1 MIRGLYPLSAIS
13 RNKNISDPGGFTLLE
28 VLVALLL
35 MVILAGA
42 LYGTYFAVVKSRDM
56 ATAGLEPLRDVR
68 ATLDLLRREIDS
80 AFYNKNNKQLHFV
93 VEDRDTFGM
102 PSSTLDFTA
111 IATPLAGSAPSS
123 DLIEVRYKPVEKD
136 GKLLLT
142 REETDAYLE
151 VKPSPYPQ
159 IEEIQGFL
167 VECHDGNTWVKS
179 WDTRLNNGLPQAVRI
194 TLTIRE
200 GDRTSS
206 FSIIAAPRM
215 RAT

>member
-1 MIRGLYPLSAIS
+1 MIRGLYPLSTIS
-13 RNKNISDPGGFTLLE
+13 RNKNLSGPGGFTLLE

-35 MVILAGA
+35 MVTLTGA
-42 LYGTYFAVVKSRDM
+42 LYGTYFAIVKSRDR

-80 AFYNKNNKQLHFV
+80 AFYNKNNKRLHFV
-93 VEDRDTFGM
+93 VEDRDTFGK
-102 PSSTLDFTA
+102 PSSTFDFTA
-111 IATPLAGSAPSS
+111 IATPLAGSVPSS
-123 DLIEVRYKPVEKD
+123 DLIAVRYKPVEKD

-142 REETDAYLE
+142 REETDAYLGI
-151 VKPSPYPQ
+151 KPSPYPQ

-167 VECHDGNTWVKS
+167 VECYDGNAWVKS
-179 WDTRLNNGLPQAVRI
+179 WDTSLNNGLPQAVRI
-194 TLTIRE
+194 TLTIQE
-200 GDRTSS
+200 GDKTSN